1 LITRTRTADQLS
13 TAKYRVR
20 RDPTD
25 HRPGVLTAPSE
36 FRRAT
41 SGVRSGLSLTRV
53 AMHDLVD
60 RHVTLHGT
68 VLDLGA
74 GEASTYRPYLGGT
87 AARYLR
93 VDGAPDT
100 NPDYVVDLD
109 RDTLPIDAGSIDVVL
124 AFNLLEHLYNP
135 ELVLSEAH
143 RVLRSDGRIHVW
155 VPFLIGYHPS
165 PEDYFRYTAPTLR
178 RKLEAAGFAEIS
190 VWAVGGRF
198 TAAANLA
205 LPGMPTTVLR
215 VLTAGVAVVLDR
227 LYYRWARSAQ
237 RDGFPLGY
245 LVSATRS

>member
-1 LITRTRTADQLS
+1 VS
-13 TAKYRVR
+13 G
-20 RDPTD
+20 RDPFDGLGLLTALSEL
-25 HRPGVLTAPSE
+25 RLATAGVL
-36 FRRAT
+36 
-41 SGVRSGLSLTRV
+41 SGLSLTRV
-53 AMHDLVD
+53 AMHDLVA

-74 GEASTYRPYLGGT
+74 GEASTYRPYLGGA

-109 RDTLPIDAGSIDVVL
+109 HDALPIDAGSIDVVL

-135 ELVLSEAH
+135 ELVLSEAY
-143 RVLRSDGRIHVW
+143 RVLRSEGRIHVW

-178 RKLEAAGFAEIS
+178 RKLEAAGFGEIS
-190 VWAVGGRF
+190 VWPVGGRF

-205 LPGMPTTVLR
+205 LSGIPTAPLR
-215 VLTAGVAVVLDR
+215 ALVAGVAVVLDR
-227 LYYRWARSAQ
+227 LYYRVARNAQ

-245 LVSATRS
+245 LASATSS